1 MTLQIWLCKD
11 TEKVVLHFGGLVAV
25 KYVKYSWFSSRT
37 ISEVSLC
44 VLEFVVFFSGQA
56 FHLKIL
62 QIG

>member
-1 MTLQIWLCKD
+1 MLNTLGSHPGQ
-11 TEKVVLHFGGLVAV
+11 
-25 KYVKYSWFSSRT
+25 
-37 ISEVSLC
+37 SEVSLC